1 MENIEL
7 EKIAERCNKATKGP
21 WISFIE
27 GRDHTCGSDFIQ
39 TAGEDI
45 ELIGATH
52 DDQDFIANARQDIP
66 ALLDEIARLKNLLNA
81 QE

>member
-7 EKIAERCNKATKGP
+7 EKIAERCRKATQGP

-27 GRDHTCGSDFIQ
+27 GRDHTCGSDFIR

-52 DDQDFIANARQDIP
+52 DDQDFIANARQDVP
-66 ALLDEIARLKNLLNA
+66 ALLNEIARLKNLLNT